1 MWMSILEKCSYTN
14 PVTSKKENWL
24 GCRSGHAICIVCNSY
39 LRELQSGAQDDF
51 IHIFHALKRTYLATG
66 TGYNPNIFDESYLAR
81 IRRHNKQLGHTEALE
96 AYCHRL

>member
-1 MWMSILEKCSYTN
+1 MFIDEGCSYTN

-51 IHIFHALKRTYLATG
+51 IHIFHTLKQSYLATG
-66 TGYNPNIFDESYLAR
+66 TGYKNDKVYWER
-81 IRRHNKQLGHTEALE
+81 IRKHNKTLGHTEALE